1 MKHNVFGYLFIV
13 FVILIMGF
21 SIYKAKFSGK
31 NNGDNNANTVS
42 IDNTQKVGEITLAIA
57 QLDSINP
64 IITNNKQVQN
74 VTKLIY
80 DPLINITSDFKVKS
94 GLAKEW
100 STSDGLSYVIKLRS
114 GVKWSDGSNFTSN
127 DVKYTIDRLKENE
140 NSIYSANMSKVQE
153 VDIIDDTTLRI
164 ILSEY
169 VTKFE
174 YYLNFPVIS
183 SSYYAGDDFWNTEKN
198 KVPVTTGRFKIA
210 EVTGSTI
217 VLEKNKTWWN
227 IKNEDTFIEKINV
240 NLYSSIA
247 ELYNAFK
254 LGNIDLI
261 STTNN
266 SYEQYIG
273 TIGYNT
279 TEIEGREFIFVALN
293 TQNQLLADANIRKAI
308 RNAINKDEVVS
319 TVQGYSTANFVLNTN
334 NYLINRE
341 DENYYNLG
349 ETSNTLNSMNWLIR
363 NGVWQKSIDHVARK
377 LEFNMIVKV
386 SDSNRIEIAKNIRD
400 QLAKQGIV
408 INLVGAS
415 DEDYNA
421 YLINKNYDMILC
433 SSDLAVAPDLNTYF
447 GGNNLA
453 NYSNEEVNEI
463 INAINNITDENELK
477 SKYQR
482 LYEIY
487 NGEAPY
493 IGIARNKIRVFTNV
507 DLVGEIKSNWINLFY
522 GIKDWYKK

>member
-1 MKHNVFGYLFIV
+1 M
-13 FVILIMGF
+13 
-21 SIYKAKFSGK
+21 
-31 NNGDNNANTVS
+31 
-42 IDNTQKVGEITLAIA
+42 
-57 QLDSINP
+57 
-64 IITNNKQVQN
+64 
-74 VTKLIY
+74 
-80 DPLINITSDFKVKS
+80 
-94 GLAKEW
+94 
-100 STSDGLSYVIKLRS
+100 
-114 GVKWSDGSNFTSN
+114 
-127 DVKYTIDRLKENE
+127 
-140 NSIYSANMSKVQE
+140 
-153 VDIIDDTTLRI
+153 
-164 ILSEY
+164 
-169 VTKFE
+169 
-174 YYLNFPVIS
+174 
-183 SSYYAGDDFWNTEKN
+183 
-198 KVPVTTGRFKIA
+198 
-210 EVTGSTI
+210 
-217 VLEKNKTWWN
+217 
-227 IKNEDTFIEKINV
+227 
-240 NLYSSIA
+240 
-247 ELYNAFK
+247 
-254 LGNIDLI
+254 
-261 STTNN
+261 
-266 SYEQYIG
+266 
-273 TIGYNT
+273 
-279 TEIEGREFIFVALN
+279 
-293 TQNQLLADANIRKAI
+293 
-308 RNAINKDEVVS
+308 VS